1 MEQSGD
7 FLLLSPGPGVYGWGW
22 SRGWKSY
29 RVTLYTLPSMS
40 DVICLK

>member
-7 FLLLSPGPGVYGWGW
+7 FLLLSPGPEVYGWGW
-22 SRGWKSY
+22 NRGWKM
-29 RVTLYTLPSMS
+29 TLHTLPSMS